1 MNTLYITNGG
11 RVMLD
16 QDNNPVNFNRDR
28 AAIDDVWLLKEDAK
42 IVSFDK
48 NGNKS
53 EKIGKAGDIVVSFW
67 EDGFPHRII
76 VVSNDD
82 WRNNIETYNAEEQR
96 RKEEWA
102 AKHTEP
108 CCDECDQCEGCV
120 KSC

>member
-16 QDNNPVNFNRDR
+16 QDNNPVNFSRDR
-28 AAIDDVWLLKEDAK
+28 TAIDDVYLLKEDTK

-48 NGNKS
+48 DGNKS
-53 EKIGKAGDIVVSFW
+53 EKIGKAGDIIVQFW
-67 EDGFPHRII
+67 ENDFPHSII
-76 VVSNDD
+76 VVSNDE
-82 WRNNIETYNAEEQR
+82 WRDNIEEYNTLEQK

-102 AKHTEP
+102 AKKVNGSEP
-108 CCDECDQCEGCV
+108 CCEGTSDCV

>member
-16 QDNNPVNFNRDR
+16 QDNNPVNFSRDR
-28 AAIDDVWLLKEDAK
+28 QAIDDVYLLEEDTK

-48 NGNKS
+48 EGNKS

-67 EDGFPHRII
+67 EDDFPHRI
-76 VVSNDD
+76 VVIANDE
-82 WRNNIETYNAEEQR
+82 WRANIETYNTLEQK

-102 AKHTEP
+102 AKHAEP
-108 CCDECDQCEGCV
+108 CCEGTSDCV
-120 KSC
+120 KPC

>member
-16 QDNNPVNFNRDR
+16 QDNNPVNFSRDLQ
-28 AAIDDVWLLKEDAK
+28 AIDDVYLLNEDTK
-42 IVSFDK
+42 IISFDK
-48 NGNKS
+48 DDNKS

-67 EDGFPHRII
+67 KNEFPHRII
-76 VVSNDD
+76 IVSNNE
-82 WRNNIETYNAEEQR
+82 WKENIETYNAAEQK

-102 AKHTEP
+102 SKKVAEG
-108 CCDECDQCEGCV
+108 CNDCECD